1 MILQELAHF
10 IKEADR
16 VEEGVLLKHFHL
28 TESSLAPMISVLLKR
43 GNIQKTVNAR
53 GDNLPASIYYSYHQ
67 KARLSVRTII

>member
-1 MILQELAHF
+1 MILQELTHF

-28 TESSLAPMISVLLKR
+28 TQSSLTPMISVLLKR

-53 GDNLPASIYYSYHQ
+53 GDNLPASIYYSYHN
-67 KARLSVRTII
+67 KASIPVMTMI